1 MAIEQYKSSA
11 SLNTTLGSLSTAPGM
26 ARSDV
31 DDALRQMMADI
42 ASGVAPTINPR
53 SYGAVCD
60 GTTDDTAAVQS
71 AIYAA
76 ASAKKIMVLPG
87 TIKFGAVTCPANT
100 HIVGPGM
107 KTAVTALAGSYD
119 LFTIT
124 GSDVTIE
131 NLVVSASAKTGGNEF
146 KIACAGNTIERTTL
160 RNILV
165 WNSMGAIT
173 DSGTTGYHITTRIQ
187 SVQFRAHN
195 GPGVSWTRGYAFL
208 FLNEVT
214 IDYVGVSTSNYTGFF
229 FDFSGLGAGSG
240 GLFLRDTDVLG
251 TAGTYNLA
259 SQRGYDI
266 RNASAVTLLHTRADT
281 VGEKGYV
288 LNNCNKVVLQD
299 VTASLCAG
307 HGFEF
312 TTVSHLSGNGV
323 NAFGRNGLGYSIA
336 SQDGIQFV
344 SGCYAVSIVGGV
356 TRDNTGHGVNKAAAQ
371 AGAID
376 MRGMVSTA
384 NVGRGVKS
392 TGSSAFHFSGSLYG
406 NTAGNYDLGGGFDYL
421 SSTQLNSG
429 AVVSVGP
436 GPVSA

>member
-1 MAIEQYKSSA
+1 MAIENYKSSA
-11 SLNTTLGSLSTAPGM
+11 SLNTTLGSLSVAPGM

-31 DDALRQMMADI
+31 DDSIRQLMADI
-42 ASGVAPTINPR
+42 SSGVAPTINPR
-53 SYGAVCD
+53 AYGAVCD
-60 GTTDDTAAVQS
+60 GTTDDTSAMQS

-76 ASAKKIMVLPG
+76 ASAKKILVMPA
-87 TIKFGAVTCPANT
+87 TIKFGALTVPANT
-100 HIVGPGM
+100 HIQGPGM
-107 KTAVTALAGSYD
+107 KTTVTALTGSYD
-119 LFTIT
+119 MFTIT

-131 NLVVSASAKTGGNEF
+131 NLVINAVGKSGGNEF
-146 KIACAGNTIERTTL
+146 KIACAGNTLERITL
-160 RNILV
+160 RNLNI
-165 WNSMGAIT
+165 WDSRGGIA
-173 DSGTTGYHITTRIQ
+173 DSGTTGYHITTRLQ
-187 SVQFRAHN
+187 SIQFRRHN
-195 GPGVSWTRGYAFL
+195 GPGIAWTRGFAFL

-214 IDYVGVSTSNYTGFF
+214 IDYVGVSTSNYTGFYY
-229 FDFSGLGAGSG
+229 DGSGLGAGSG
-240 GLFLRDTDVLG
+240 GLFLRDMDVLG
-251 TAGTYNLA
+251 TQGTYNLA
-259 SQRGYDI
+259 NQRAYDI

-281 VGEKGYV
+281 CGEKGYV
-288 LNNCNKVVLQD
+288 FNGVNKLVLND
-299 VTASLCAG
+299 VTASLCAA

-323 NAFGRNGLGYSIA
+323 NAFGRNGLGGTIA

-356 TRDNTGHGVNKAAAQ
+356 TRDNTGHGINKAAAQ

-376 MRGMVSTA
+376 IRGMVSTA

-392 TGSSAFHFSGSLYG
+392 VGASAFHFSGSLYG